1 MKLTHSESKSRQQ
14 ILWWLWFRLLSL
26 RPFSS
31 KQSLCHVF
39 KYIFSILF
47 ETINISCFD
56 IDLHCNVIPRQ
67 LNPHSLSSLT
77 KYCLLKEM
85 TQVVCISIVIGTSW
99 QKETKRHN
107 LCVFFK
113 QTRIYK
119 KIHRDQWHGH
129 ETCLRIADDERQWKA
144 LTIEGWIGLSHI
156 NNASKTDSVT
166 QDVRAAPTST
176 ADDERLE
183 AGMVFYI
190 ILWESTW

>member
-1 MKLTHSESKSRQQ
+1 MCQLIFFKTFLLSKRMQYFKMKLTHSESKSRQQ

-39 KYIFSILF
+39 RYIFSILF

-56 IDLHCNVIPRQ
+56 IDLHCDVIPRQ

-113 QTRIYK
+113 RTRIDK
-119 KIHRDQWHGH
+119 KS
-129 ETCLRIADDERQWKA
+129 
-144 LTIEGWIGLSHI
+144 IEI
-156 NNASKTDSVT
+156 NDTDMRLAS
-166 QDVRAAPTST
+166 A
-176 ADDERLE
+176 
-183 AGMVFYI
+183 
-190 ILWESTW
+190 

>member
-1 MKLTHSESKSRQQ
+1 MLWYWSSMWCHSKTAEPSLTP
-14 ILWWLWFRLLSL
+14 
-26 RPFSS
+26 PF
-31 KQSLCHVF
+31 L
-39 KYIFSILF
+39 
-47 ETINISCFD
+47 
-56 IDLHCNVIPRQ
+56 
-67 LNPHSLSSLT
+67 PHSLSSLT

-144 LTIEGWIGLSHI
+144 LTDLKVELVFHI
-156 NNASKTDSVT
+156 PIMFQRLIVWRVT
-166 QDVRAAPTST
+166 QEVRPAPTST